1 MSRFFLV
8 FYKLHPKN
16 RAGFVGKFLNSYY
29 LKWVYSTHTGYIYE
43 VVSSL
48 HYAAGSRKNTL
59 RRLRSRTIS
68 LFSKEGLGLGR
79 EGGGGGGFGEGGG
92 VGEEGDTKK
101 SGKPKEAGSTL
112 PR

>member
-1 MSRFFLV
+1 M
-8 FYKLHPKN
+8 
-16 RAGFVGKFLNSYY
+16 
-29 LKWVYSTHTGYIYE
+29 YSTQRVSGKNYK
-43 VVSSL
+43 VVFSL
-48 HYAAGSRKNTL
+48 QYAAASRKNTL

-79 EGGGGGGFGEGGG
+79 EGGGGGGGGGFGEGGG

-101 SGKPKEAGSTL
+101 SGKPKETGSTL